1 MGAKREMEEWKERMI
16 KRIQEE
22 GAGVGLTHEEY
33 QKILQLPEEE
43 QAKALMKKIL
53 ESEKRKI
60 N

>member
-1 MGAKREMEEWKERMI
+1 MEEWKERMI

-22 GAGVGLTHEEY
+22 GVGVGLTHEEH
-33 QKILQLPEEE
+33 QKILQLPKEE
-43 QAKALMKKIL
+43 QAKALMRKIL